1 MQDLRFIGV
10 HEDGRFA
17 LLADEDGTRYRLP
30 LDNRFRAAVTRVAA
44 KATREA
50 ALPTLTAREVQS
62 LIRAGVSAEDVAQR
76 AGWALSKVGVFEAPV
91 LAERGHVVGLAMNA
105 RLHPRGGGEPELLST
120 RVERRL
126 IGRGVAADQT
136 EWDATRPVDGD
147 WHVHV
152 LFTAGGRNREATW
165 RFDHAAGVLEAQD
178 DEARWLSEDEGAGG
192 HVPTPPRFTGEVVY
206 DVDAAGGVV
215 AGDLG
220 IDEPEHP
227 RSGET
232 DALLTALRETTHASG
247 RRGPRR
253 RGRAGGSTSAGSSAA
268 GAAAAGASA
277 AGTGSPSGTAH
288 AVGSRGGVSSAEAGS
303 AAVDIAGAPPAG
315 SRGVPPAGSR
325 GEDARGIPQLPLEDM
340 ADPEAPAQEQLEEV
354 DAPIES
360 GSIAE
365 PQADDAQSTKPE
377 PAQPQADE
385 PQADEPEADEREV
398 VEPEVV
404 EDEPT
409 ATDDAEVES
418 AGVEGAAADQEL
430 APDAATSSPAPKPT
444 LPPSKRRGRVGVPDW
459 NDVMFGPSRGS
470 SD

>member
-91 LAERGHVVGLAMNA
+91 LAVNA

-220 IDEPEHP
+220 MDEPEHS

-253 RGRAGGSTSAGSSAA
+253 FRAAPQTGTRAA
-268 GAAAAGASA
+268 
-277 AGTGSPSGTAH
+277 H
-288 AVGSRGGVSSAEAGS
+288 SRCPG
-303 AAVDIAGAPPAG
+303 
-315 SRGVPPAGSR
+315 
-325 GEDARGIPQLPLEDM
+325 
-340 ADPEAPAQEQLEEV
+340 
-354 DAPIES
+354 
-360 GSIAE
+360 
-365 PQADDAQSTKPE
+365 
-377 PAQPQADE
+377 
-385 PQADEPEADEREV
+385 
-398 VEPEVV
+398 
-404 EDEPT
+404 
-409 ATDDAEVES
+409 
-418 AGVEGAAADQEL
+418 
-430 APDAATSSPAPKPT
+430 
-444 LPPSKRRGRVGVPDW
+444 
-459 NDVMFGPSRGS
+459 
-470 SD
+470 